1 MWRSLI
7 KVLGSGILLLLI
19 LIVGMNFLMPQS
31 TANIDAVQTANQ
43 LYDNDNLV
51 EAIEIYEQL
60 KAQGV
65 HDSVV
70 FYNLGNAYY
79 RSGDLGR
86 ALTNYSRAAQLEPR
100 DPDIKA
106 NLNLARSQ
114 ISEPFIEDDPGF
126 AGVLSRITDGWLS
139 VNEAAMIALSLW
151 FMAGLLFIGM
161 RYTQDRDTRAG
172 LQYAALL
179 VILLLLLTG
188 LSLSS
193 RLYVEQTHPE
203 GVVVVP
209 TIAVSSE
216 PNDGFTT
223 DIQLSS
229 GAEVRFV
236 ETIGNWGRLA
246 IPGDSIQSWIP
257 LETVEMVA
265 ALSPGLSLLG

>member
-1 MWRSLI
+1 MWRSLVI
-7 KVLGSGILLLLI
+7 VVISGLLLLLI
-19 LIVGMNFLMPQS
+19 LVVGMNFLLPQS
-31 TANIDAVQTANQ
+31 TANVDAVQTANR
-43 LYDNDNLV
+43 LYDGGNLV

-60 KAQGV
+60 IAQGV

-79 RSGDLGR
+79 QLGDLGR
-86 ALTNYSRAAQLEPR
+86 AVTNYSRAAQLDPR
-100 DPDIKA
+100 DPDIEV
-106 NLNLARSQ
+106 NLDLARSQ
-114 ISEPFIEDDPGF
+114 ISEPFIENDPGF
-126 AGVLSRITDGWLS
+126 AGVLSKITDGWLT
-139 VNEAAMIALSLW
+139 VNEAATIALALW
-151 FMAGLLFIGM
+151 FLAGLLFIGM
-161 RYTQDRDTRAG
+161 RYTHDNDIRAG
-172 LQYAALL
+172 LRYATLL
-179 VILLLLLTG
+179 VILLLALTG

-193 RLYVEQTHPE
+193 RLYLEQTHPE

-223 DIQLSS
+223 DLQLSS

-236 ETIGNWGRLA
+236 ETVGNWGRLE

-265 ALSPGLSLLG
+265 ALSPGISLLG